1 MENKHPAMIGV
12 DVSKDTLEVAI
23 LFTDN
28 SFAEAQ
34 FSNDAEGIKQL
45 LAWAAKHDAQ
55 QSRICVKANRNFEL
69 DLCIEGDDAGHPIII
84 ARPTQVASFSK
95 SISMRNQTDDVDA
108 RLIARFAFAIGDDNY
123 WKKPQEALLT
133 LKDTLRWREHLT
145 KYHKMSSD
153 YAETL
158 RDAELKKRVA
168 AELNYFQEQI
178 REIDALLYEIILKD
192 EQLTHYHQLLR
203 SIPGIETP
211 TAAAL
216 CAVFI
221 DNTFEH
227 PKQLGAFIDITP
239 MRKQSEDYEAKP
251 QISKGGNAQL
261 RKMLFIDARSARVH
275 NPVIQAF
282 ADQLSQRRPDL
293 VETQIIVAC
302 AHKLARIIYG
312 VLKYDKPFDPHHY
325 GPSAS

>member
-1 MENKHPAMIGV
+1 MENKHPATIGV

-34 FSNDAEGIKQL
+34 FGNDAEGIKQL

-55 QSRICVKANRNFEL
+55 QTRICVKANRNFEL
-69 DLCIEGDDAGHPIII
+69 DLCIEGDNAGHPIIV
-84 ARPTQVASFSK
+84 ARPTRVVSFCR
-95 SISMRNQTDDVDA
+95 SINLRNTADDVDA
-108 RLIARFAFAIGDDNY
+108 RIIARFALVIGDDNY
-123 WKKPQEALLT
+123 WKKPREVLLT

-158 RDAELKKRVA
+158 RDAELKKRAA

-216 CAVFI
+216 CAVFT
-221 DNTFEH
+221 NHTFEH
-227 PKQLGAFIDITP
+227 ARQFGAFIGITP
-239 MRKQSEDYEAKP
+239 THKQSEDYEAKA
-251 QISKGGNAQL
+251 QISKNGNAQL
-261 RKMLFIDARSARVH
+261 RRMLFIDARSARVH

-282 ADQLSQRRPDL
+282 ADKLSQRRPDL
-293 VETQIIVAC
+293 VEMQIIVAC
-302 AHKLARIIYG
+302 AHKLIRIIYG
-312 VLKYDKPFDPHHY
+312 VLKYNKPFDPHHY
-325 GPSAS
+325 